1 MEPYIVNPLYDSDS
15 KSDRKSNTE
24 SDRESN
30 TESQTEG
37 QDVPDILPEV
47 YERIEKVKDNILTF
61 KQELYKLQVGENT
74 TSNPESL
81 EALASFHSQFLQ
93 CIAYLIGI
101 LYGKKD
107 ILSAPG
113 IPDSLKSTFHDTIV
127 KHIESIKSNTD
138 TNVLLYDLL
147 SKFSTMPISQLNFQS

>member
-1 MEPYIVNPLYDSDS
+1 MEPYSVNPLYGSDS
-15 KSDRKSNTE
+15 E
-24 SDRESN
+24 SDTESN
-30 TESQTEG
+30 TESQN
-37 QDVPDILPEV
+37 VPDILPEV
-47 YERIEKVKDNILTF
+47 YEMIEKVKNDILTF

-74 TSNPESL
+74 TSDPESL

-113 IPDSLKSTFHDTIV
+113 IPDSLNSTFHDTIV
-127 KHIESIKSNTD
+127 KQIESIKKNTD
-138 TNVLLYDLL
+138 ANVLLYDLL
-147 SKFSTMPISQLNFQS
+147 SKFSTMPISQLNFQK